1 MSEIRVENIIGETGS
16 DAVKFTKGINV
27 TGIATATNVSVG
39 SSVTA
44 TNFFGSGAAL
54 TGISP
59 GITVAQ
65 MWRLTSNFGV
75 TSNSG
80 GADITSN
87 FEITDTY
94 GTGSLGSDMSQSSG
108 VFTFP
113 STGIYLIM
121 FNAGHT
127 CSGAANW
134 SQIEIRVTTNNSNYE
149 KAAYGYAALHNGGAY
164 QTSQAQFMFDV
175 TDTSTHKVKFGV
187 QGSNS
192 STSLVGSSTQN
203 HTTFTFI
210 RLGDT

>member
-44 TNFFGSGAAL
+44 TTYYGSGANLSGLSA
-54 TGISP
+54 
-59 GITVAQ
+59 GITMAQ
-65 MWRLTSNFGV
+65 TWRLTSNFGI

-87 FEITDTY
+87 FEIADTY
-94 GTGSLGSDMSQSSG
+94 GYGGIGSDMSQSSG

-164 QTSQAQFMFDV
+164 QTSYAQFMFDV
-175 TDTSTHKVKFGV
+175 TNTSTHKVKFGV

-192 STSLVGSSTQN
+192 STSLVGSTTQN
-203 HTTFTFI
+203 QTTFTFI

>member
-1 MSEIRVENIIGETGS
+1 MSEIRVENIIGETGN

-54 TGISP
+54 TGISA
-59 GITVAQ
+59 GITMAQ
-65 MWRLTSNFGV
+65 TWRLTSNFGI

-87 FEITDTY
+87 FEIADTY
-94 GTGSLGSDMSQSSG
+94 GYGGIGSDMSQSSG

-164 QTSQAQFMFDV
+164 QTSFALFMFDV
-175 TDTSTHKVKFGV
+175 TNTSTHKVKFGV

-192 STSLVGSSTQN
+192 NSQLVGSSNQN

>member
-1 MSEIRVENIIGETGS
+1 MSEIRVENIIGETGN

-54 TGISP
+54 TGISA
-59 GITVAQ
+59 GITMAQ
-65 MWRLTSNFGV
+65 TWRLTSNFGI

-87 FEITDTY
+87 FEIADTY
-94 GTGSLGSDMSQSSG
+94 GYGGIGSDMSQSSG

-164 QTSQAQFMFDV
+164 QTSFALFMFDV
-175 TDTSTHKVKFGV
+175 TNTSTHKVKFGV
-187 QGSNS
+187 QGSTS

-203 HTTFTFI
+203 QTTFTFI

>member
-1 MSEIRVENIIGETGS
+1 MSEIRVENIIGETGT
-16 DAVKFTKGINV
+16 DAVNFTKGVNV

-44 TNFFGSGAAL
+44 TTYYGSGANLSGLSA
-54 TGISP
+54 
-59 GITVAQ
+59 GITMAQ
-65 MWRLTSNFGV
+65 TWRLTSNFGI

-87 FEITDTY
+87 FEIADTY
-94 GTGSLGSDMSQSSG
+94 GYGGIGSDMSQSSG

-164 QTSQAQFMFDV
+164 QTSYAQFMFDV
-175 TDTSTHKVKFGV
+175 TNTSTHKVKFGV

-192 STSLVGSSTQN
+192 STSLVGSTTQN
-203 HTTFTFI
+203 QTTFTFI

>member
-1 MSEIRVENIIGETGS
+1 MSEIRVENIIGETGN

-54 TGISP
+54 TGISA
-59 GITVAQ
+59 GITMAQ
-65 MWRLTSNFGV
+65 TWRLTSNFGI

-87 FEITDTY
+87 FEIADTY
-94 GTGSLGSDMSQSSG
+94 GYGGIGSDMSQSSG

-164 QTSQAQFMFDV
+164 QTSFALFMFDV
-175 TDTSTHKVKFGV
+175 TNTSTHKVKFGV
-187 QGSNS
+187 QGSTS
-192 STSLVGSSTQN
+192 STSLVGSSNQN
-203 HTTFTFI
+203 QTTFTFI